1 MKYASVKG
9 RIIGLDAAYANATMY
24 ISMIVPTCISHFCLL
39 TRALY
44 LEGAA
49 CNMYVAPKEIHQGR
63 EGRGAVAASTGSWA
77 MRRVDRDA
85 LGNTA
90 GYAGH
95 AKLLMR
101 GVSCKHAWHT
111 SRPYRTECGHTA
123 ATRSRLCRTSAMA

>member
-9 RIIGLDAAYANATMY
+9 RIIGLDAAYANATIY

-44 LEGAA
+44 LENAA

-63 EGRGAVAASTGSWA
+63 EGKGAVAA

-90 GYAGH
+90 EYAGH
-95 AKLLMR
+95 AKLLIPDKGCVM
-101 GVSCKHAWHT
+101 
-111 SRPYRTECGHTA
+111 
-123 ATRSRLCRTSAMA
+123 